1 MLRIAVHAQIA
12 IDPALRNTRCSGIQA
27 ASSIAG
33 NAHSCS
39 IYQQKYSYSSA
50 SILRME
56 PILQLTTHMAPPCYA
71 LSSSSGENAC
81 LRLFGHAICTIFSVF
96 LQFINVSH
104 RHRCLGFF
112 RFRAPPPVKASD
124 LCLDINAFE
133 ALSLG
138 PRHCMESRTKA
149 ARHAHVQLRSVRFR
163 PQERSATAAHAI
175 AILISAQ
182 YHRATGLGSTM
193 NACLYIFIPTYI
205 SVHRI

>member
-1 MLRIAVHAQIA
+1 MHFPQALERMHA
-12 IDPALRNTRCSGIQA
+12 CS
-27 ASSIAG
+27 
-33 NAHSCS
+33 
-39 IYQQKYSYSSA
+39 YLVTPFVLY
-50 SILRME
+50 
-56 PILQLTTHMAPPCYA
+56 LQFFF
-71 LSSSSGENAC
+71 
-81 LRLFGHAICTIFSVF
+81 R
-96 LQFINVSH
+96 FINVSH
-104 RHRCLGFF
+104 RHRRLGFF

-163 PQERSATAAHAI
+163 PQERSVTAAHAI

-193 NACLYIFIPTYI
+193 NACLYIFIPGESALRVQQNIT
-205 SVHRI
+205 R